1 MQIRI
6 EDKKTGEIRVY
17 ETIPNTTTKSGQP
30 RKRFIGTVGPDGTL
44 IPPAPRKRKS
54 SPKGEPDLAALQEE
68 LQQKIARVEE
78 LKKEVEALNKKRDAF
93 LTLLQNIAGI
103 LRDNTSPD
111 PSKS

>member
-54 SPKGEPDLAALQEE
+54 TPKGEPNLATLKED
-68 LQQKIARVEE
+68 LQQKAASIEE
-78 LKKEVEALNKKRDAF
+78 LKKELESLQKKRDAF
-93 LTLLQNIAGI
+93 LTLLQDIAGI

-111 PSKS
+111 PGKS

>member
-78 LKKEVEALNKKRDAF
+78 LKKQGAAPHKKRDAF
-93 LTLLQNIAGI
+93 LTLLQNTAGS

-111 PSKS
+111 PSMS